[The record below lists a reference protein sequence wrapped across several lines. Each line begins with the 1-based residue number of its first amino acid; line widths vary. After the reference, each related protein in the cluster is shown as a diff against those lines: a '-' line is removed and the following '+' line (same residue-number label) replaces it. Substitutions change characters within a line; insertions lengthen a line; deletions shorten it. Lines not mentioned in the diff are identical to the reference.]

1 LKDNVRKDKNMK
13 EITILVLEIILL
25 ILKGFDVTDA
35 TKRTSEKHG
44 VEFAKLWGAIPKRWK

>member
-1 LKDNVRKDKNMK
+1 MK

-44 VEFAKLWGAIPKRWK
+44 VEFATLWEVIPKKWK